1 MYLLVEVFQSRAVK
15 AGGRGR
21 GVGGAKQRESVISGQ
36 IADFTLM
43 PE

>member
-21 GVGGAKQRESVISGQ
+21 GGCAKQRESVVSGQ